1 MFHYFGYGSNINL
14 IALKAKGVQP
24 VASMNGLLKKWKL
37 TFNVQHWFQ
46 HEGGMGNIEF
56 TSLDTDVVEGIVHLC
71 QDEELKSLDTLE
83 AYGIGYDRIEVEVE
97 TSKGIIKAYT
107 YVGLPAYINDNCL
120 PTRRYLN
127 IITHGAEKAG
137 LSVPYIDRLKNYPI
151 YIPEPYP
158 AFSHPKGN
166 GKSYSKETLSLEPT
180 YTALYGAVFDMK
192 RARNMLQCLIDIFG
206 GKDMT
211 LFHLKRLD
219 TSDGNET
226 IEDVI
231 TGNISN
237 EGKTYLNAYLN
248 EYNKEFNYV
257 GKFIYQA

>member
-14 IALKAKGVQP
+14 IALKAKGVHP
-24 VASMNGLLKKWKL
+24 VVSMNGLLKKWKL

-56 TSLDTDVVEGIVHLC
+56 TSLDTDVVEGMVHLC
-71 QDEELKSLDTLE
+71 HDEELKPLDTLE
-83 AYGIGYDRIEVEVE
+83 AYGIGYDRITVEVE
-97 TSKGIIKAYT
+97 TSQGPVNAYT
-107 YVGLPAYINDNCL
+107 YVGLRDYIDHSCL

-127 IITHGAEKAG
+127 IITQGAEKAG
-137 LSVPYIDRLKNYPI
+137 LGAAYIERLKNHPIHVPNTYPI
-151 YIPEPYP
+151 
-158 AFSHPKGN
+158 FRHPKGN
-166 GKSYSKETLSLEPT
+166 GKSYSEETLSLEPT
-180 YTALYGAVFDMK
+180 FTALYGAVFDMK
-192 RARNMLQCLIDIFG
+192 GARNMLKCLIGIFG

-219 TSDGNET
+219 TSDGKET

-231 TGNISN
+231 NGNISN

-248 EYNKEFNYV
+248 EYNKEFDYV
-257 GKFIYQA
+257 GKFIYRA